1 MPATAAPF
9 HRPAEGVSAQYE
21 GRYVLVT
28 TRDGYSFRGLAQW
41 FEDAVV
47 LHSAERVDLEKPEPA
62 AGRVIVF
69 KSNLSFFQALTDGD
83 DA

>member
-1 MPATAAPF
+1 MPTNSLPF
-9 HRPAEGVSAQYE
+9 QRVRESAMDEYE

-69 KSNLSFFQALTDGD
+69 KSNLSFFQSLSDGD